1 MFFYDRWH
9 LNKHIIII
17 IIIII
22 KLRCSIKQLVEI
34 IFHDTTDLI

>member
-1 MFFYDRWH
+1 MCFVMFFYDRWH

-22 KLRCSIKQLVEI
+22 INSFSRV
-34 IFHDTTDLI
+34 